1 MKLGNQVVFSNLNKR
16 SILQVEIFENS
27 SQNQT
32 LRVETYW
39 SSGLFKIT
47 FMHDYEI
54 EAFEEILNGGD
65 EYELETDDFELCEM
79 LETLD
84 SMSIEVED
92 RKYIDQNDLE
102 NNGYDFLKEYYI
114 IFNGI
119 KLYNEKKIIDID
131 LSKIEKTMTQA
142 EAMKEFIE
150 PTGMEDVKADS
161 FDRPGY
167 WAITMNWGEADSEVY
182 LGKDIASIPSELLT
196 FSEYGVNYD
205 PMGDNPGDKKFE
217 SIQKEDRLI
226 LCSHPESDPNEDC
239 DIFIKIK

>member
-1 MKLGNQVVFSNLNKR
+1 MKLGDQVIFSNLNKK

-39 SSGLFKIT
+39 RSGLFKIT

-54 EAFEEILNGGD
+54 EAFEEILEGGD

-84 SMSIEVED
+84 SQSIEIED
-92 RKYIDQNDLE
+92 GKYMNQNDLE

-119 KLYNEKKIIDID
+119 KLDQE
-131 LSKIEKTMTQA
+131 
-142 EAMKEFIE
+142 
-150 PTGMEDVKADS
+150 
-161 FDRPGY
+161 
-167 WAITMNWGEADSEVY
+167 
-182 LGKDIASIPSELLT
+182 
-196 FSEYGVNYD
+196 
-205 PMGDNPGDKKFE
+205 
-217 SIQKEDRLI
+217 
-226 LCSHPESDPNEDC
+226 
-239 DIFIKIK
+239 

>member
-1 MKLGNQVVFSNLNKR
+1 MKLGDQVIFSNLNKK

-39 SSGLFKIT
+39 RSGLFKIT

-54 EAFEEILNGGD
+54 EAFEEILEGGD

-84 SMSIEVED
+84 SQSIEIED
-92 RKYIDQNDLE
+92 GKYMNQNDLE

-119 KLYNEKKIIDID
+119 KLDQELKIIDID

-167 WAITMNWGEADSEVY
+167 WVIAMTWGEADSEVY
-182 LGKDIASIPSELLT
+182 LGKDIASIPSDLLS

-239 DIFIKIK
+239 DIFIKIQ

>member
-1 MKLGNQVVFSNLNKR
+1 MKLGDQVIFSNLNKK

-39 SSGLFKIT
+39 RSGLFKIT

-54 EAFEEILNGGD
+54 EAFEEILKGGV

-84 SMSIEVED
+84 SQSIEIED
-92 RKYIDQNDLE
+92 GKYMNQNDLE

-119 KLYNEKKIIDID
+119 KLDQE
-131 LSKIEKTMTQA
+131 
-142 EAMKEFIE
+142 
-150 PTGMEDVKADS
+150 
-161 FDRPGY
+161 
-167 WAITMNWGEADSEVY
+167 
-182 LGKDIASIPSELLT
+182 
-196 FSEYGVNYD
+196 
-205 PMGDNPGDKKFE
+205 
-217 SIQKEDRLI
+217 
-226 LCSHPESDPNEDC
+226 
-239 DIFIKIK
+239 

>member
-1 MKLGNQVVFSNLNKR
+1 MKLGDQVIFSNLNKK

-39 SSGLFKIT
+39 RSGLFKIT

-54 EAFEEILNGGD
+54 EAFEEILEGGD

-84 SMSIEVED
+84 SQSIEIED
-92 RKYIDQNDLE
+92 GKYMNQNDLE

-119 KLYNEKKIIDID
+119 KLD
-131 LSKIEKTMTQA
+131 
-142 EAMKEFIE
+142 KE
-150 PTGMEDVKADS
+150 
-161 FDRPGY
+161 
-167 WAITMNWGEADSEVY
+167 
-182 LGKDIASIPSELLT
+182 
-196 FSEYGVNYD
+196 
-205 PMGDNPGDKKFE
+205 
-217 SIQKEDRLI
+217 
-226 LCSHPESDPNEDC
+226 
-239 DIFIKIK
+239 

>member
-1 MKLGNQVVFSNLNKR
+1 MKLGDQVIFSNLNKK

-39 SSGLFKIT
+39 RSGLFKIT

-54 EAFEEILNGGD
+54 EAFEEILEGGD

-84 SMSIEVED
+84 SQSIEIED
-92 RKYIDQNDLE
+92 GKYMNQNDLE

-119 KLYNEKKIIDID
+119 KLDQDID

-167 WAITMNWGEADSEVY
+167 WVIAMTWGEADSEVY
-182 LGKDIASIPSELLT
+182 LGKDIANIPSDLLS

-226 LCSHPESDPNEDC
+226 LCSHPASDPNEDC
-239 DIFIKIK
+239 DIFIKIQ